1 MNLMEDND
9 NLEKYFSDKFNQDIK
24 PDDWNIPDDDV
35 WQHIDA
41 NIPKKERRRIWAFLP
56 FILAGLAILSAVA
69 LGLDNYNKNNR
80 INELQRELERC
91 GNNDNEV
98 DKSIGSLTPSP
109 KEQNLDNRKEQ
120 QNQVLIE
127 NNVSPQN
134 EKPNNSKLNSKVN
147 FNNNPNN
154 KLESNRFSER
164 SASGIMVSTER
175 QERIE
180 NEFAVVNS
188 SDKIQQNAAINTKSN
203 TQNSINPL
211 PKDVVNTASS
221 RDPSS
226 SERTPLN
233 SENIN
238 INPGER
244 ANQLPVLPS
253 LNSYVISSIDP
264 ANNLITPENVLI
276 VGQQESKDIF
286 KKEASTRNKV
296 WIGPVVGY
304 NVWNDRISGEYIDPL
319 TELLINEKTSNSL
332 SFGLTFGKQIS
343 PKIVLNAS
351 VNYYSRKRNSTYD
364 INLPYSTVDEISAGD
379 DFENHFQHSLP
390 TSLGNIST
398 ELILARSKN
407 SSVQN
412 NENVNLDLSL
422 ENIMKVISIPLTAQ
436 FFVKEA
442 GNGLYFQT
450 GILNE
455 FILKNEIAD
464 ISTLSHHSFVHDKSI
479 SISYQPNQVNKFN
492 MRLLAGLG
500 YQQEL
505 TRSISLALFA
515 NYGYALTNT
524 FKRNTYQHK
533 IDQIGMGIGLYKTL

>member
-1 MNLMEDND
+1 MEDND
-9 NLEKYFSDKFNQDIK
+9 NLEKYFRDKFNQDIK
-24 PDDWNIPDDDV
+24 PDVWNIPDDDV

-56 FILAGLAILSAVA
+56 FILAGLAILCAVV

-109 KEQNLDNRKEQ
+109 KEYNLDNRKEQ

-134 EKPNNSKLNSKVN
+134 EKPNNSKLNSEVN

-188 SDKIQQNAAINTKSN
+188 SDKIQQNAAIIVNSSSQINKNYLPKEDVNAAS
-203 TQNSINPL
+203 SINPSL
-211 PKDVVNTASS
+211 P
-221 RDPSS
+221 
-226 SERTPLN
+226 EGTPPN
-233 SENIN
+233 SGIVNIN
-238 INPGER
+238 TRES
-244 ANQLPVLPS
+244 ANQLVFLPT
-253 LNSYVISSIDP
+253 LNSNVISNNNS
-264 ANNLITPENVLI
+264 ANNVITLQNILNFDLPETKENLVK
-276 VGQQESKDIF
+276 ES
-286 KKEASTRNKV
+286 TQRNKI

-442 GNGLYFQT
+442 GKGLYFQT
-450 GILNE
+450 GIINE

>member
-80 INELQRELERC
+80 INELQRELDRC
-91 GNNDNEV
+91 GKNDNEI
-98 DKSIGSLTPSP
+98 DKSIGSLTPLP
-109 KEQNLDNRKEQ
+109 NDNNLDNRKEQ

-147 FNNNPNN
+147 TSKKLNN
-154 KLESNRFSER
+154 KLEPNLSSER
-164 SASGIMVSTER
+164 SP
-175 QERIE
+175 
-180 NEFAVVNS
+180 
-188 SDKIQQNAAINTKSN
+188 SDKMKSTIGQESSKKELSAVISSEKYAVNGVINTNSKDQNNLKSLSQEDAN
-203 TQNSINPL
+203 KATSLNP
-211 PKDVVNTASS
+211 SMY
-221 RDPSS
+221 
-226 SERTPLN
+226 ERTPLN
-233 SENIN
+233 SGIVK
-238 INPGER
+238 INPRES
-244 ANQLPVLPS
+244 ANQLVVLPT
-253 LNSYVISSIDP
+253 LNSYVIS
-264 ANNLITPENVLI
+264 NNNSTNDVITPQNILNFDHPETKENLVK
-276 VGQQESKDIF
+276 ESRQ
-286 KKEASTRNKV
+286 RNKI

-319 TELLINEKTSNSL
+319 TELLINEKTSNSVSL
-332 SFGLTFGKQIS
+332 GLAFGRQIS

-351 VNYYSRKRNSTYD
+351 VNYYSRKRSSTYD

-412 NENVNLDLSL
+412 NENVNLELSL
-422 ENIMKVISIPLTAQ
+422 DNLMKVISIPLTAQ

-442 GNGLYFQT
+442 GKGLYFQT
-450 GILNE
+450 GIINE

-464 ISTLSHHSFVHDKSI
+464 ISTLSHHNLVHDKSI
-479 SISYQPNQVNKFN
+479 SISYQPSQVNKFN

-505 TRSISLALFA
+505 TRGISLALFA

>member
-1 MNLMEDND
+1 M
-9 NLEKYFSDKFNQDIK
+9 
-24 PDDWNIPDDDV
+24 
-35 WQHIDA
+35 
-41 NIPKKERRRIWAFLP
+41 
-56 FILAGLAILSAVA
+56 
-69 LGLDNYNKNNR
+69 
-80 INELQRELERC
+80 
-91 GNNDNEV
+91 
-98 DKSIGSLTPSP
+98 
-109 KEQNLDNRKEQ
+109 
-120 QNQVLIE
+120 
-127 NNVSPQN
+127 
-134 EKPNNSKLNSKVN
+134 
-147 FNNNPNN
+147 
-154 KLESNRFSER
+154 
-164 SASGIMVSTER
+164 
-175 QERIE
+175 
-180 NEFAVVNS
+180 
-188 SDKIQQNAAINTKSN
+188 
-203 TQNSINPL
+203 
-211 PKDVVNTASS
+211 
-221 RDPSS
+221 
-226 SERTPLN
+226 
-233 SENIN
+233 
-238 INPGER
+238 
-244 ANQLPVLPS
+244 
-253 LNSYVISSIDP
+253 
-264 ANNLITPENVLI
+264 
-276 VGQQESKDIF
+276 
-286 KKEASTRNKV
+286 
-296 WIGPVVGY
+296 VGY

>member
-1 MNLMEDND
+1 
-9 NLEKYFSDKFNQDIK
+9 
-24 PDDWNIPDDDV
+24 
-35 WQHIDA
+35 
-41 NIPKKERRRIWAFLP
+41 
-56 FILAGLAILSAVA
+56 
-69 LGLDNYNKNNR
+69 
-80 INELQRELERC
+80 
-91 GNNDNEV
+91 
-98 DKSIGSLTPSP
+98 
-109 KEQNLDNRKEQ
+109 
-120 QNQVLIE
+120 
-127 NNVSPQN
+127 
-134 EKPNNSKLNSKVN
+134 
-147 FNNNPNN
+147 
-154 KLESNRFSER
+154 
-164 SASGIMVSTER
+164 MVSTER
-175 QERIE
+175 QDRIE

-188 SDKIQQNAAINTKSN
+188 SDKIQQNAAIIVNSSSQINKNYLPKEDVNAAS
-203 TQNSINPL
+203 SINPSL
-211 PKDVVNTASS
+211 P
-221 RDPSS
+221 
-226 SERTPLN
+226 EGTPPN
-233 SENIN
+233 SGIVNIN
-238 INPGER
+238 TRES
-244 ANQLPVLPS
+244 ANQLVFLPT
-253 LNSYVISSIDP
+253 LNSNVISNNNS
-264 ANNLITPENVLI
+264 ANNVITLQNILNFDLPETKENLVK
-276 VGQQESKDIF
+276 ES
-286 KKEASTRNKV
+286 TQRNKI

>member
-1 MNLMEDND
+1 
-9 NLEKYFSDKFNQDIK
+9 
-24 PDDWNIPDDDV
+24 
-35 WQHIDA
+35 
-41 NIPKKERRRIWAFLP
+41 
-56 FILAGLAILSAVA
+56 
-69 LGLDNYNKNNR
+69 
-80 INELQRELERC
+80 
-91 GNNDNEV
+91 
-98 DKSIGSLTPSP
+98 
-109 KEQNLDNRKEQ
+109 
-120 QNQVLIE
+120 
-127 NNVSPQN
+127 
-134 EKPNNSKLNSKVN
+134 
-147 FNNNPNN
+147 
-154 KLESNRFSER
+154 
-164 SASGIMVSTER
+164 MVSTER

-379 DFENHFQHSLP
+379 DF
-390 TSLGNIST
+390 
-398 ELILARSKN
+398 
-407 SSVQN
+407 
-412 NENVNLDLSL
+412 
-422 ENIMKVISIPLTAQ
+422 
-436 FFVKEA
+436 
-442 GNGLYFQT
+442 
-450 GILNE
+450 
-455 FILKNEIAD
+455 
-464 ISTLSHHSFVHDKSI
+464 
-479 SISYQPNQVNKFN
+479 
-492 MRLLAGLG
+492 
-500 YQQEL
+500 
-505 TRSISLALFA
+505 
-515 NYGYALTNT
+515 
-524 FKRNTYQHK
+524 
-533 IDQIGMGIGLYKTL
+533 

>member
-9 NLEKYFSDKFNQDIK
+9 NLEKYFRDKFNQDIK

-244 ANQLPVLPS
+244 AN
-253 LNSYVISSIDP
+253 
-264 ANNLITPENVLI
+264 
-276 VGQQESKDIF
+276 
-286 KKEASTRNKV
+286 
-296 WIGPVVGY
+296 
-304 NVWNDRISGEYIDPL
+304 
-319 TELLINEKTSNSL
+319 
-332 SFGLTFGKQIS
+332 
-343 PKIVLNAS
+343 
-351 VNYYSRKRNSTYD
+351 
-364 INLPYSTVDEISAGD
+364 
-379 DFENHFQHSLP
+379 
-390 TSLGNIST
+390 
-398 ELILARSKN
+398 
-407 SSVQN
+407 
-412 NENVNLDLSL
+412 
-422 ENIMKVISIPLTAQ
+422 
-436 FFVKEA
+436 
-442 GNGLYFQT
+442 
-450 GILNE
+450 
-455 FILKNEIAD
+455 
-464 ISTLSHHSFVHDKSI
+464 
-479 SISYQPNQVNKFN
+479 
-492 MRLLAGLG
+492 
-500 YQQEL
+500 
-505 TRSISLALFA
+505 
-515 NYGYALTNT
+515 
-524 FKRNTYQHK
+524 
-533 IDQIGMGIGLYKTL
+533 

>member
-1 MNLMEDND
+1 MEDND
-9 NLEKYFSDKFNQDIK
+9 NLEKYFRDKFNQDIK

-98 DKSIGSLTPSP
+98 DKSIG
-109 KEQNLDNRKEQ
+109 
-120 QNQVLIE
+120 
-127 NNVSPQN
+127 
-134 EKPNNSKLNSKVN
+134 
-147 FNNNPNN
+147 
-154 KLESNRFSER
+154 NRFSER